1 VKYLQIL
8 DLSLISG
15 SLTLLV
21 VFIVLYRLV
30 VAGVFIFLARRIRG
44 ELSLTRSEIIW
55 ITVASLIDTVLG
67 LFALAIIAFTR
78 RIDVDAA
85 KRIISRTSRDVD
97 DAIDA
102 LSGSGDVRIENI
114 VRDLRLIK
122 SKLKE
127 LEEEKLIGAA
137 QSIDMLESVQSAMFT
152 IRDKAD
158 DIALEQDPQRRDHLI
173 RLVEKKMDYVKSTLE
188 KLLSFV
194 T

>member
-1 VKYLQIL
+1 MQIL

-21 VFIVLYRLV
+21 AFIVLYRLV

-102 LSGSGDVRIENI
+102 LSGSGDVRIENV

-173 RLVEKKMDYVKSTLE
+173 RLVEKKMEYVKSTLE

>member
-1 VKYLQIL
+1 MQIL

-15 SLTLLV
+15 SLMLLV
-21 VFIVLYRLV
+21 AFIVLYRLV

-44 ELSLTRSEIIW
+44 ELSLTRSEILW

-122 SKLKE
+122 GKLKE
-127 LEEEKLIGAA
+127 LGEEKLIGAA

-173 RLVEKKMDYVKSTLE
+173 RLVEKKMDHVKSTLE

>member
-1 VKYLQIL
+1 MQIL

-15 SLTLLV
+15 SLMLLV
-21 VFIVLYRLV
+21 AFIVLYRLV

-44 ELSLTRSEIIW
+44 ELSLTRSEILW

-122 SKLKE
+122 GKLKE

-173 RLVEKKMDYVKSTLE
+173 RLVEKKMDHVKSTLE

>member
-1 VKYLQIL
+1 MQIL

-114 VRDLRLIK
+114 VRDLRLVK

-158 DIALEQDPQRRDHLI
+158 DIALEQNPQRRDHLI
-173 RLVEKKMDYVKSTLE
+173 RLVEKKMEYVKSTLE

>member
-1 VKYLQIL
+1 MKYLQIL

-21 VFIVLYRLV
+21 AFIVLYRLV

-137 QSIDMLESVQSAMFT
+137 QSIDMLESVQSAIFT

>member
-1 VKYLQIL
+1 MQIL

-15 SLTLLV
+15 SLMLLV
-21 VFIVLYRLV
+21 AFIVLYRLV

>member
-1 VKYLQIL
+1 MQIL

-21 VFIVLYRLV
+21 AFIVLYRLV

-137 QSIDMLESVQSAMFT
+137 QSIDMLESVQSAIFT

>member
-1 VKYLQIL
+1 MQIL

-114 VRDLRLIK
+114 VRDLRLVK

-173 RLVEKKMDYVKSTLE
+173 RLVEKKMEYVKSTLE

>member
-1 VKYLQIL
+1 MQIL

-21 VFIVLYRLV
+21 AFVVLYRLV

-122 SKLKE
+122 GKLKE

>member
-1 VKYLQIL
+1 MQIL

-21 VFIVLYRLV
+21 AFVVLYRLV

-44 ELSLTRSEIIW
+44 ELSLTRSEILW
-55 ITVASLIDTVLG
+55 MTVASLIDTVLG

-137 QSIDMLESVQSAMFT
+137 QSIDMLESVQSAIFT

-173 RLVEKKMDYVKSTLE
+173 RLVEKKMDHVKSTLE

>member
-1 VKYLQIL
+1 MQIL

-173 RLVEKKMDYVKSTLE
+173 RLVEKKMEYVKSTLE

>member
-1 VKYLQIL
+1 MQIL

-21 VFIVLYRLV
+21 AFVVLYRLV

-44 ELSLTRSEIIW
+44 ELSLTRSEILW

-122 SKLKE
+122 GKLKE

-158 DIALEQDPQRRDHLI
+158 DIALEQNPQRRDHLI

>member
-114 VRDLRLIK
+114 VRDLRLVK

-158 DIALEQDPQRRDHLI
+158 DIALEQNPQRRDHLI
-173 RLVEKKMDYVKSTLE
+173 RLVEKKMEYVKSTLE